1 MNTQEQVI
9 EKWYHTKDTFTK
21 DEKYE
26 INKLIDSYEL
36 CTSDIMG
43 FVMYYIYNKLESDYP
58 NKWDVEEICRYTD
71 ENISNGLSGKE
82 NYDNLLEYLHRLEDD
97 KLEDLPF

>member
-1 MNTQEQVI
+1 MSKI

-21 DEKYE
+21 SEAHE
-26 INKLIDSYEL
+26 ISKLIDSYEV

-43 FVMYYIYNKLESDYP
+43 FVMYYVYDKLETEFP
-58 NKWDVEEICRYTD
+58 NKWSVNEITDYTD
-71 ENISNGLSGKE
+71 EHISTGLTAKE
-82 NYDNLLEYLHRLEDD
+82 NYDNLLEYLHKIEDD